1 MTSPTPTGRL
11 VPVENGRDL
20 VLTRTLHAPL
30 RDVWASLTEPGRTAR
45 WFGPWKG
52 EAAPGRTIEIQM
64 AFEEGTPWAELRIE
78 ACEPPTRFAVSMMDE
93 AGSWPMEIR
102 LRGADG
108 ATTVELIHHL
118 PGHAAQ
124 QGEAGLGEIGPGWE
138 YYLDM
143 FVAAH
148 AGRPLPVFDSYYP
161 AQKRYFEELGEELN
175 G

>member
-11 VPVENGRDL
+11 LPAENGRDL
-20 VLTRTLHAPL
+20 VLTRTLRSPVQE
-30 RDVWASLTEPGRTAR
+30 VWASLTRPERTAR

-52 EAAPGRTIEIQM
+52 EAAAGRTVEIQM
-64 AFEEGTPWAELRIE
+64 AFEEGTPWAELRVE
-78 ACEPPTRFAVSMMDE
+78 ACEPPRRLAVSMADE

-102 LRGADG
+102 LSEADG
-108 ATTVELIHHL
+108 VTTVELVHHL
-118 PGHAAQ
+118 PGQTAQ
-124 QGEAGLGEIGPGWE
+124 PGEAGIGEIGPGWE

-148 AGRPLPVFDSYYP
+148 TGLPLPTFDSYYP
-161 AQKRYFEELGEELN
+161 AQKTYFEELN